1 MAAPDALP
9 ERAPEAAAEPRQ
21 RWRIVF
27 RRNATAAAIEPR
39 ALQATWE
46 AGLAASTLPV
56 LGRAGPG
63 GLRPRIS
70 FAAGLPAG
78 MAAERDV
85 ADIVL
90 TERLPVDAVRRAL
103 EAALPRGYELVD
115 LYDVWLG
122 EPALAAQAIGADY
135 LVTLST
141 DSPDAGSLH
150 RGATRLLE
158 AERLDRTRR
167 KGDKET
173 RYDLRPLLVS
183 IEVDDGSEPIA
194 VRIGVRFDPALG
206 NGRPEEV
213 LAALG
218 EACAA
223 GPLTAVATVRLR
235 LNLASEAAS
244 ATPARPTTSSR
255 PRRRSDCPPDPRG

>member
-1 MAAPDALP
+1 MAAQDALP
-9 ERAPEAAAEPRQ
+9 DRAPEAATEPRQ

-27 RRNATAAAIEPR
+27 RRSSAASAIEPR

-46 AGLAASTLPV
+46 AGLAASALPV

-63 GLRPRIS
+63 GSRPRIS

-85 ADIVL
+85 ADLVL
-90 TERLPVDAVRRAL
+90 TERWPVNAVRRAL
-103 EAALPRGYELVD
+103 DVVLPDGHELVD

-122 EPALAAQAIGADY
+122 EPALAAQAVGADY
-135 LVTLST
+135 LVTLPD
-141 DSPDAGSLH
+141 DSPDPQSLRAGAS
-150 RGATRLLE
+150 RLL
-158 AERLDRTRR
+158 AAGRLDRTRA
-167 KGDKET
+167 KGDKQA

-183 IEVDDGSEPIA
+183 LEVEDDGPPVA

-213 LAALG
+213 IAALG
-218 EACAA
+218 EACGASELAA
-223 GPLTAVATVRLR
+223 TATVRLR
-235 LNLASEAAS
+235 LHLASE
-244 ATPARPTTSSR
+244 PH
-255 PRRRSDCPPDPRG
+255 PRKDDR

>member
-1 MAAPDALP
+1 MAAPDPLP
-9 ERAPEAAAEPRQ
+9 DRAPEAAAEPRQ
-21 RWRIVF
+21 RWRILF
-27 RRNATAAAIEPR
+27 RRNAAASAIEPR
-39 ALQATWE
+39 ALQETWE

-70 FAAGLPAG
+70 FAAGLPTG

-90 TERLPVDAVRRAL
+90 TERLPVEAVRRAL
-103 EAALPRGYELVD
+103 EVALPDGHELVD

-122 EPALAAQAIGADY
+122 EPALAAQAVGADY
-135 LVTLST
+135 VVTLPA
-141 DSPDAGSLH
+141 DCPKAASL
-150 RGATRLLE
+150 RGGASQLLA
-158 AERLDRTRR
+158 AERLDRTRL
-167 KGDKET
+167 KGDKQT

-183 IEVDDGSEPIA
+183 IEVEDGGAQIA

-213 LAALG
+213 VAALG
-218 EACAA
+218 ETCGAQE
-223 GPLTAVATVRLR
+223 LTATATVRLR
-235 LNLASEAAS
+235 LHLASE
-244 ATPARPTTSSR
+244 
-255 PRRRSDCPPDPRG
+255 PDPRKDDR

>member
-1 MAAPDALP
+1 MAAHDALP
-9 ERAPEAAAEPRQ
+9 ERAPEASAEPRQ
-21 RWRIVF
+21 RWRSVF
-27 RRNATAAAIEPR
+27 RRDAAASAIEPR
-39 ALQATWE
+39 ALQEAWE
-46 AGLAASTLPV
+46 AGLAASTLPL

-103 EAALPRGYELVD
+103 RAALPDGHELVD

-122 EPALAAQAIGADY
+122 EPALAAQAVGADY
-135 LVTLST
+135 VVTLQAT
-141 DSPDAGSLH
+141 CPDPETLRAGAS
-150 RGATRLLE
+150 RLLA
-158 AERLDRTRR
+158 AERLDRTRL
-167 KGDKET
+167 KGGKQT

-183 IEVDDGSEPIA
+183 IEVEDDRRPIA
-194 VRIGVRFDPALG
+194 VRIGVRFDSALG

-213 LAALG
+213 VAALG
-218 EACAA
+218 EACGA
-223 GPLTAVATVRLR
+223 PRLTATETVRLR
-235 LNLASEAAS
+235 LHLESEQAPGADG
-244 ATPARPTTSSR
+244 R
-255 PRRRSDCPPDPRG
+255 PR